1 MEVFKIKC
9 VLFSWLYVSYLQ
21 KKKKVTGTCN
31 LGVEKPME
39 FRFEY
44 GYDHT
49 FGKLVNDMIW

>member
-1 MEVFKIKC
+1 MCFLGDYTLALCKR
-9 VLFSWLYVSYLQ
+9 
-21 KKKKVTGTCN
+21 KKKVTGTCY
-31 LGVEKPME
+31 LGVEKPTE